1 MNYLLNITINQ
12 NKTGVSH
19 IEKKSLTIATLFLY
33 LIYTAIP
40 SVTELVEVP
49 EGIVIYKRTP
59 KQKTEKGYIAHL
71 GNEKLQR
78 DLILTLMNKGI
89 KVITSN
95 QLI

>member
-49 EGIVIYKRTP
+49 EGFVIYKCTP
-59 KQKTEKGYIAHL
+59 KQKTEKGVNCSFMERKVTKGFNYNT
-71 GNEKLQR
+71 NEQR
-78 DLILTLMNKGI
+78 N
-89 KVITSN
+89 
-95 QLI
+95 